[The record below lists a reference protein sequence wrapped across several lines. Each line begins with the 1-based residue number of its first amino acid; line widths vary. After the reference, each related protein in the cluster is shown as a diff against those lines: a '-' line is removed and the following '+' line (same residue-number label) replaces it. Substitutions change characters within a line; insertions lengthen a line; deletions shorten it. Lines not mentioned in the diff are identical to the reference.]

1 MMNKSYLMLAPFIQ
15 EYIYKNK
22 WEKLRDIQ
30 INAIHAILETDKNV
44 LLSSQ
49 TASGKTEAAFLPI
62 LTDLINNKVQGVG
75 VLYISPLKALIND
88 QFHRLSDLLKEV
100 DITVTRWHGDVSY
113 NKKMKLLK
121 DPEGIVQITPESL
134 EAFVMKRRTDC
145 IRLFSNLKY
154 IIIDEVHYFMNSVR
168 GIQLL
173 SILERI
179 ARLTSNVPRRVG
191 LSATLSDYKGSCEW
205 LVSGTNKGCVV
216 PKTGDERKVVRL
228 LVEHFYSNVENEK
241 KETEEFNPYFEYIY
255 DISLNKKCII
265 FSNAKKDVEI
275 TIGYLKKIAENK
287 KTPDNFLVHHGNIS
301 ASLREYTEAKMKEN
315 ESKIITGATVTL
327 ELGIDIGELER
338 IIQTGSPLS
347 VTSFVQRLGRCGR
360 TGQPSEMVFVFNE
373 EKIKED
379 VEFYRLI
386 NFEFLMSIAI
396 IELYIKEKWIEP
408 IKLKKYPFGILLHQT
423 LSHLL
428 TVGEISSAALASFML
443 TISPFKNIVI
453 DDFKAL
459 LNKMV
464 NDKLI
469 EKIDNDNLIIGL
481 IGESLVNNYEFYAV
495 FDADIVYSVKYNSQ
509 EIGSI
514 SEPYPIGTAFALAG
528 NTWEVREINHRQR
541 IIYVNKL
548 KGLSNI
554 SWAGKGTI
562 NIHTKILKK
571 INDILNNEVEYSYLS
586 VKALE
591 RLRECRKVAQI
602 SKMSTNRIIKMSA
615 NTYAIF
621 PWLGT
626 SSLIALKYSLFPYVD
641 SVEYIYQAYLP
652 LGLIVKVDKDLF
664 YLDSILNYLIKAN
677 IDVSTFKILDS
688 DCYVMNGKFN
698 EYIPLE
704 LLKKQYCDEFIDIID
719 MQNNL

>member
-1 MMNKSYLMLAPFIQ
+1 MMKKAYSMLAPFIQ
-15 EYIYKNK
+15 NYIYQNK

-62 LTDLINNKVQGVG
+62 LTDIINNNVLGVG

-88 QFHRLSDLLKEV
+88 QFKRLNDLLKEV
-100 DITVTRWHGDVSY
+100 DIPVTRWHGDVSY
-113 NKKMKLLK
+113 SKKLKLLK
-121 DPEGIVQITPESL
+121 EPRGIVQITPESL

-168 GIQLL
+168 GVQLL
-173 SILERI
+173 SIIERI
-179 ARLTSNVPRRVG
+179 SRLTNNVPRRVG

-205 LVSGTNKGCVV
+205 LVSGTNKGCIV
-216 PKTGDERKVVRL
+216 PKTGDEKKVVRL
-228 LVEHFYSNVENEK
+228 LIEHFYSNVEKEK
-241 KETEEFNPYFEYIY
+241 KESQELNPYFKYIY
-255 DISLNKKCII
+255 DITYNKKCIV
-265 FSNAKKDVEI
+265 FSNAKKDVEA
-275 TIGYLKKIAENK
+275 TIGYLKKIADVL
-287 KTPDNFLVHHGNIS
+287 KTPDNYLVHHGNIS
-301 ASLREYTEAKMKEN
+301 ASLREFTEAKMKDTN
-315 ESKIITGATVTL
+315 NKIVTGATVTL

-360 TGQPSEMVFVFNE
+360 TGKPSEMVFAFNE
-373 EKIKED
+373 EKIKDD

-408 IKLKKYPFGILLHQT
+408 IKLKNYPFGILLHQT

-428 TVGEISSAALASFML
+428 TVGDISPAALASFML
-443 TISPFKNIVI
+443 TIYPFKSITA
-453 DDFKAL
+453 DDFKIL
-459 LNKMV
+459 LNRMLE
-464 NDKLI
+464 DKLI
-469 EKIDNDNLIIGL
+469 EQIDNGNLIIGL
-481 IGESLVNNYEFYAV
+481 VGETVVNNFEFFAV
-495 FDADIVYSVKYNSQ
+495 FDADLVYSVKHDSQ

-528 NTWEVREINHRQR
+528 NTWEVREINYQQR

-554 SWAGKGTI
+554 SWTGKG
-562 NIHTKILKK
+562 NLSIHTKILKK
-571 INDILNNEVEYSYLS
+571 INEILNDETEYSYLS
-586 VKALE
+586 NKALK
-591 RLRECRKVAQI
+591 RLEECRMVASN
-602 SKMSTNRIIKMSA
+602 SKMKEKRIIKLQSS
-615 NTYAIF
+615 TYAIF

-626 SSLIALKYSLFPYVD
+626 SSLNALKYSLFPYVD
-641 SVEYIYQAYLP
+641 GVEYIYQSFIP
-652 LGLIVKVDKDLF
+652 LGLLIKTNKD
-664 YLDSILNYLIKAN
+664 INYLENILDYLVKTV
-677 IDVSTFKILDS
+677 IDVNTFEILDS
-688 DCYVMNGKFN
+688 DCYIMNGKFN
-698 EYIPLE
+698 KYIPVE
-704 LLKKQYCDEFIDIID
+704 LLKKQYCDEFIDVVD

>member
-1 MMNKSYLMLAPFIQ
+1 MMNKAYSMLAPFIQ
-15 EYIYKNK
+15 EYIYLNK

-30 INAIHAILETDKNV
+30 VNAIHAILETNKNI

-62 LTDLINNKVQGVG
+62 LTDLINNNVKGVG

-88 QFHRLSDLLKEV
+88 QFKRLNDLLKEV
-100 DITVTRWHGDVSY
+100 DIPVTRWHGDVSY
-113 NKKMKLLK
+113 NKKIKLLK

-134 EAFVMKRRTDC
+134 EAFVMKRRADC
-145 IRLFSNLKY
+145 IRLFANLKY

-168 GIQLL
+168 GVQLL

-179 ARLTSNVPRRVG
+179 SRLTKNVPRRIG

-205 LVSGTNKGCVV
+205 LVSGTNKGCIV
-216 PKTGDERKVVRL
+216 PKTGDEKKVVRL
-228 LVEHFYSNVENEK
+228 LVEHFYSNIETEK
-241 KETEEFNPYFEYIY
+241 KESEELIPYFKYIY
-255 DISLNKKCII
+255 DITYNKKCIV
-265 FSNAKKDVEI
+265 FSNAKKDVEA
-275 TIGYLKKIAENK
+275 TIGYLKKIADVL
-287 KTPDNFLVHHGNIS
+287 KTPDNYLVHHGNIS
-301 ASLREYTEAKMKEN
+301 ASLREFTEAKMKEN
-315 ESKIITGATVTL
+315 ENKIITGATVTL

-379 VEFYRLI
+379 IEFYKLI

-396 IELYIKEKWIEP
+396 IELYLKEKWIEP

-428 TVGEISSAALASFML
+428 TVGDISPAALASFML
-443 TISPFKNIVI
+443 TIYPFKDIVA
-453 DDFKAL
+453 DDFKIL
-459 LNKMV
+459 LNRML
-464 NDKLI
+464 DEKLI
-469 EKIDNDNLIIGL
+469 EQIDNGNLIIGL
-481 IGESLVNNYEFYAV
+481 VGEALVNNYEFYAV
-495 FDADIVYSVKYNSQ
+495 FDADVVYSVKHGSQ

-514 SEPYPIGTAFALAG
+514 TESYPIGTAFALAG
-528 NTWEVREINHRQR
+528 NTWEVREINFRQK

-554 SWAGKGTI
+554 SWAGKGTF

-571 INDILNNEVEYSYLS
+571 INEILNNEIEYSYLS
-586 VKALE
+586 IKALK
-591 RLRECRKVAQI
+591 RLKECRMVANN
-602 SKMSTNRIIKMSA
+602 SKIVHKRIVKMQSS
-615 NTYAIF
+615 TYAIF

-626 SSLIALKYSLFPYVD
+626 SALNALKYSLFPYVD
-641 SVEYIYQAYLP
+641 SVEYIYQAFIP
-652 LGLIVKVDKDLF
+652 LGLIVKTNKEIA
-664 YLDSILNYLIKAN
+664 YLEDILNYLVKSIIDIK
-677 IDVSTFKILDS
+677 TFEILDS

-698 EYIPLE
+698 KYIPLK
-704 LLKKQYCDEFIDIID
+704 LIKKQYCDEFIDIID